1 VGPEMLVLIRR
12 ITRCEQGATAVEY
25 GLIVSLIVIAMIAAL
40 QNTAGSTNNMWNSV
54 SNKIVEAS
62 A

>member
-1 VGPEMLVLIRR
+1 
-12 ITRCEQGATAVEY
+12 
-25 GLIVSLIVIAMIAAL
+25 LIVIAMIAAL
-40 QNTAGSTNNMWNSV
+40 QNTAGSTTNMWNSV

>member
-1 VGPEMLVLIRR
+1 MLVLIRR

-40 QNTAGSTNNMWNSV
+40 QNTAGSTTNMWNSV